1 MTTTGWIHLITGCMF
16 SGKTDEMLRLIRRA
30 EIAGRR
36 VLLVRPALDSRTE
49 AGSVESRSGVTYQ
62 ARSVADSSEIP
73 PIVTFER
80 ASVVAIDEAQF
91 FDAGLPEI
99 AELLAAEGRS
109 VLISGLDQDFL
120 GRPFN
125 SMPTLLALADEVSKL
140 TAICTVCGADAT
152 RTQRLVGGRPAAAD
166 DPLIVVG
173 GMNDDRYEAR
183 CRSHHVVGTAR
194 GMTSSPIWESVAS
207 IGE

>member
-1 MTTTGWIHLITGCMF
+1 MAGGWIHLITGCMF

-36 VLLVRPALDSRTE
+36 VLLVRPAIDDRTV
-49 AGSVESRSGVTYQ
+49 AGSVESRSGVAYK
-62 ARSVADSSEIP
+62 ARAVVDSGEIP
-73 PIVTFER
+73 PIVTGER

-91 FDAGLPEI
+91 FDDGLPAI

-125 SMPTLLALADEVSKL
+125 TMPTLLALADQVTKL

-152 RTQRLVGGRPAAAD
+152 RTQRMVGGRPAAAD

-183 CRSHHVVGTAR
+183 CRAHHVVGSAR
-194 GMTSSPIWESVAS
+194 GATSTPIWEHLPTAY
-207 IGE
+207 E

>member
-1 MTTTGWIHLITGCMF
+1 MTSGWIHLITGCMF

-36 VLLVRPALDSRTE
+36 VLLVRPAMDDRTE
-49 AGSVESRSGVTYQ
+49 AGAVESRSGVTWKAQ
-62 ARSVADSSEIP
+62 AVADSSEIP
-73 PIVTFER
+73 PLVTAAR

-91 FDAGLPEI
+91 FDDALPEI

-125 SMPTLLALADEVSKL
+125 SMPTLLALADEVTKL
-140 TAICTVCGADAT
+140 TAICTVCGAEAT
-152 RTQRLVGGRPAAAD
+152 RTQRMVGGRPAAED

-183 CRSHHVVGTAR
+183 CRAHHVIGSAR
-194 GMTSSPIWESVAS
+194 GATSSPIWENLPTAY
-207 IGE
+207 E

>member
-1 MTTTGWIHLITGCMF
+1 MVTT
-16 SGKTDEMLRLIRRA
+16 
-30 EIAGRR
+30 
-36 VLLVRPALDSRTE
+36 
-49 AGSVESRSGVTYQ
+49 
-62 ARSVADSSEIP
+62 
-73 PIVTFER
+73 ER

-91 FDAGLPEI
+91 FDDGLPEI

-125 SMPTLLALADEVSKL
+125 AMPTLLALADQVTKL

-152 RTQRLVGGRPAAAD
+152 RTQRIVGGRPAAAD

-183 CRSHHVVGTAR
+183 CRAHHVIGSAR
-194 GMTSSPIWESVAS
+194 GATSSPIWENLPTAY
-207 IGE
+207 E